1 MFDNNNQEILEKKWE
16 TTIIQALKHLP
27 PELRNVI
34 HTSLKVEIL
43 TGICKYS
50 FLVHN
55 NKNNAKVKMLPLKKV
70 EWTYRYFKETCSATC
85 IQIMNSLKCTGR

>member
-1 MFDNNNQEILEKKWE
+1 MRDYNNP
-16 TTIIQALKHLP
+16 TTQIFTTRTEECDPHKFKGWNTY
-27 PELRNVI
+27 RV
-34 HTSLKVEIL
+34 SVS
-43 TGICKYS
+43 S